1 MAAPHLNTTPQH
13 RKPNN
18 IIKKEIEKRGITQ
31 VQAAFD
37 LGLHR
42 SDFCLIANGYL
53 TPKPETRASIST
65 YLGVLEEVLF
75 SQSRKGKDSHGRN

>member
-1 MAAPHLNTTPQH
+1 MATPHLNATPQH

-18 IIKKEIEKRGITQ
+18 IIKKEVEKSGITQ

-53 TPKPETRASIST
+53 IPKPETRARISA
-65 YLGVLEEVLF
+65 YLGLSEEVLF
-75 SQSRKGKDSHGRN
+75 SRVRKEGDSHEKG

>member
-1 MAAPHLNTTPQH
+1 MATPHLNTTPKH

-18 IIKKEIEKRGITQ
+18 IIKQEVKKRGITQ

-53 TPKPETRASIST
+53 IPKPETRAIIVK
-65 YLGVLEEVLF
+65 YLGLPEDVLF
-75 SQSRKGKDSHGRN
+75 DQVGK

>member
-1 MAAPHLNTTPQH
+1 MTTPHLNTISQH
-13 RKPNN
+13 RKPDN
-18 IIKKEIEKRGITQ
+18 IIKKEVEKRGITQ

-53 TPKPETRASIST
+53 IPKSDTRVKIAK
-65 YLGVLEEVLF
+65 YLGLSEDILFGRGRKEV
-75 SQSRKGKDSHGRN
+75 DSHGKS